1 MVVAADS
8 PDKIEASSTL
18 ARKVIEPSI
27 RKAID
32 DFLANLDAITIE
44 DLRSAAIVAR
54 VLEAEA
60 PNEPAADKLGVANDK

>member
-32 DFLANLDAITIE
+32 DFLANLDAITE